1 MVVPKCFDINSSDDT
16 ITTTEAWK
24 ETEPLSPLRT
34 SEHHTPSPL
43 RIVIPSKLK
52 QPEELLLHG
61 THDMSSSI
69 QQQRS
74 RPGPSTRGGGGGGQ
88 QLLNALYQCIDNR
101 NFSKVIKLTSLDSNS
116 SSSSNSND
124 EKNWDIVRALR
135 AHSLERVGRRREA
148 LLLLWD
154 LLVASTAAATIMD
167 TTGEG
172 QQQQQ
177 QQQWWWR
184 ELKSKIEHLSSPV
197 DVVISSTLS
206 AAATA
211 ASSTTSTTT
220 ADNSVGFTMF
230 DPIVALDRRAYTP
243 IPLPYSAATTTTT
256 ATAATSYTTTK
267 SSTSKVVATKMMMM
281 IAALPPITDALVLKT
296 ITVVLKN
303 EGLYATISTMYHT
316 SIEYLLSTKS
326 TTTSSRRE
334 EEDENYISIFN

>member
-1 MVVPKCFDINSSDDT
+1 
-16 ITTTEAWK
+16 
-24 ETEPLSPLRT
+24 
-34 SEHHTPSPL
+34 
-43 RIVIPSKLK
+43 
-52 QPEELLLHG
+52 
-61 THDMSSSI
+61 MSSSNR
-69 QQQRS
+69 QQRS

-116 SSSSNSND
+116 SSSNSND

-148 LLLLWD
+148 LLVLWD
-154 LLVASTAAATIMD
+154 LLVASTAAAATIMD
-167 TTGEG
+167 ATGEG

-177 QQQWWWR
+177 QQQQGWR
-184 ELKSKIEHLSSPV
+184 ELKNKIEHLSSPV

-206 AAATA
+206 AAAA
-211 ASSTTSTTT
+211 ASSTMTTT
-220 ADNSVGFTMF
+220 DNSVGFTMF

-243 IPLPYSAATTTTT
+243 IPLPNSAATTT

-267 SSTSKVVATKMMMM
+267 STTSKVVATKMMMM

-316 SIEYLLSTKS
+316 AIEYLLSTKS
-326 TTTSSRRE
+326 ISRREE
-334 EEDENYISIFN
+334 EEDENYITIFN